1 MYTILDYACSNS
13 FCFFFQC
20 SEHRLVDGLSHHGHC
35 SLELKYYRM
44 VCGVRLIV
52 QAMVVWAATLETCS
66 TLLEMDQ
73 MTSL

>member
-1 MYTILDYACSNS
+1 MSRLRM
-13 FCFFFQC
+13 FKLFLLFQ
-20 SEHRLVDGLSHHGHC
+20 SLEHRLVDDLSHHGHC
-35 SLELKYYRM
+35 SLGLKYFNM

-66 TLLEMDQ
+66 TLLEMDL